1 MSFTR
6 SIFAIIAAPLL
17 VGLTTAAADER
28 KVAAPW
34 QETCR
39 HYRSSRHFVSESTP
53 YCLRQT
59 DQKACHQKAQRYF
72 ERCGFSG
79 DFQRMS
85 ARMSARMLLV
95 LALSSVRSVHHLD
108 L

>member
-1 MSFTR
+1 MLAGLMIGTQ
-6 SIFAIIAAPLL
+6 LL
-17 VGLTTAAADER
+17 CGITSA
-28 KVAAPW
+28 VAEESQATAPW
-34 QETCR
+34 LESCR
-39 HYRSSRHFVSESTP
+39 HFRSSRHFVSESTP
-53 YCLRQT
+53 YCLRQH
-59 DQKACHQKAQRYF
+59 DQKRCQQEAQRYF
-72 ERCGFSG
+72 ERCNFSG